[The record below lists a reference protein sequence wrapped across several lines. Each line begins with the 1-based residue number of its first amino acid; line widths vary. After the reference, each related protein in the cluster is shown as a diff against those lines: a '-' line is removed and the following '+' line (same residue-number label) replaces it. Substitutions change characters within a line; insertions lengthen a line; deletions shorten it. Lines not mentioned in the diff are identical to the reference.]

1 MRAGDI
7 RRVDFGEPIG
17 SEPGLVR
24 PALLVTSDT
33 VLERNPRTVHV
44 VPITSNVLRA
54 LPTDVLLDQTGLPN
68 QSAAQVHLC
77 TVISTTRIIT
87 NNTEGNVGP
96 TALAQI
102 RSVLADLLD
111 IP

>member
-54 LPTDVLLDQTGLPN
+54 LPTDVLL
-68 QSAAQVHLC
+68 V
-77 TVISTTRIIT
+77 STTT
-87 NNTEGNVGP
+87 GS
-96 TALAQI
+96 
-102 RSVLADLLD
+102 SVMTDTSDKLQLGEA
-111 IP
+111 